1 MSRKVKNSGI
11 SRWMCAFRPISCS
24 KDTFETGRK
33 LCAALSCSLRKYFS
47 TAWRMVSDSATA
59 SDSVSIRNHVL
70 PPGASQTYLMIP
82 PNMASGNQPASR
94 GWACDVGKKQNPES
108 GASQQQHRQI
118 SCYLEAVP
126 ICSRS
131 VIGSAVLHV

>member
-1 MSRKVKNSGI
+1 
-11 SRWMCAFRPISCS
+11 
-24 KDTFETGRK
+24 
-33 LCAALSCSLRKYFS
+33 
-47 TAWRMVSDSATA
+47 MVSDSATA
-59 SDSVSIRNHVL
+59 SDSVSIRNQVL

-82 PNMASGNQPASR
+82 PNMASGNEPASR

-118 SCYLEAVP
+118 SRYLEAVP

-131 VIGSAVLHV
+131 LIGSGVVPVWGARPAAGRRAGAARILSAAGTSVHSRHNAMS